1 MLAAMRSGSF
11 GVAPLVQSAPPERTW
26 KIAQDTGR
34 KSAGGRGV
42 SNPNNAGGIG
52 DRSGVIML
60 DRLMADP
67 AYAERSRERVLH
79 EKNLHS
85 GSGDSS
91 H

>member
-1 MLAAMRSGSF
+1 MIAAMRDGSF
-11 GVAPLVQSAPPERTW
+11 PVAPLVQTAPPERTW

-42 SNPNNAGGIG
+42 TDPNNAGGIG

-67 AYAERSRERVLH
+67 AYAQRSNERLLH
-79 EKNLHS
+79 EKNFKPATGD
-85 GSGDSS
+85 GS